1 MMAWPL
7 KNMAAG
13 KEPLIWIS
21 GGLVVFALWLGLTFP
36 YEALQTRIIGEL
48 QRATGIEVHATNWTV
63 GFPLALEWRQVTI
76 SKPGWAP
83 IELGAM
89 RARIGLL
96 HALAGSVAFDLMAQI
111 DAQSRTQGTVTS
123 TVTASSWS
131 LTGPLT
137 VTGNIKQVD
146 LSKLVGQYV
155 SRGTLTGEFKHR
167 LEDLHT
173 TSPTS
178 FGEGSWRM
186 EVKDLLLDQIPVGNG
201 RTLSLAV
208 NTLSLGLSCRE
219 QICTVTELKGDSI
232 DGSLSGEGTI
242 TVQLPM
248 QQSQLALSLTVI
260 PGAGFA
266 AKAGSL
272 GIPPLPPGTPFV
284 FKVQGTLAQARLA
297 L

>member
-1 MMAWPL
+1 MGWPL
-7 KNMAAG
+7 KNMAAW

-21 GGLVVFALWLGLTFP
+21 GGVVVFALWLGLTFP
-36 YEALQTRIIGEL
+36 YEALHTRIIGEL
-48 QRATGIEVHATNWTV
+48 QRKTGIEVHATHWTV
-63 GFPLALEWRQVTI
+63 GFPLTLEWRQLTV

-89 RARIGLL
+89 RARVDLL
-96 HALAGSVAFDLMAQI
+96 QALTGSVAIDLTAQM
-111 DAQSRTQGTVTS
+111 DVQSPATGTVSS

-155 SRGTLTGEFKHR
+155 SRGTLTGEFTHR
-167 LEDLHT
+167 LENLHAA
-173 TSPTS
+173 SPAS
-178 FGEGSWRM
+178 FGEGTWRM
-186 EVKDLLLDQIPVGNG
+186 QARDLSLDQVPVGNG
-201 RTLSLAV
+201 RTLSLTV
-208 NTLSLGLSCRE
+208 NTLSVGLSCRQ
-219 QICTVTELKGDSI
+219 QICTVTELKGDGI
-232 DGSLSGEGTI
+232 DGSVSGEGTI
-242 TVQLPM
+242 AVQLPV

-266 AKAGSL
+266 AKAANF
-272 GIPPLPPGTPFV
+272 GIPPLPPGTPFT